1 MAFFDLS
8 PSVWMITPQETAQ
21 YGQMLRV
28 SVVRDILNARSSAR
42 AFVRSKPRAMAPPTV
57 VAFKKPRRESSMRHL
72 LTELRSSLCYSTLGM
87 SSDVADTKWK
97 RMLDDAALFQAR

>member
-28 SVVRDILNARSSAR
+28 SVVREILKARISAR

-57 VAFKKPRRESSMRHL
+57 VAFKKPRRESSMRHSPDRATEFLML
-72 LTELRSSLCYSTLGM
+72 LDAW
-87 SSDVADTKWK
+87 DVK
-97 RMLDDAALFQAR
+97 RCRGHEAETDAR